1 MMQMVNLL
9 KAEQYLPDRSLQL
22 LIARLSLAA
31 VLVLAAS
38 GLAAPSES
46 WQGTKK
52 GITMTIGTAIPPID
66 EAAPAKTETAT
77 FALG

>member
-1 MMQMVNLL
+1 MVN
-9 KAEQYLPDRSLQL
+9 KI
-22 LIARLSLAA
+22 LIARLSLA
-31 VLVLAAS
+31 VVIVLAAP

-46 WQGTKK
+46 WQGTKE
-52 GITMTIGTAIPPID
+52 GITMTIGTAIPTID